1 MKKMIAFTLT
11 VLMLFSFAACGADA
25 GTENE
30 NSTNESQTETGQ
42 TNGKADAVALLK
54 NIWDSYGA
62 DERFSVVGGDYSA
75 ENNKMDEPGIF
86 SLEDQDALD
95 ASLAFPAAAIADID
109 EAASLIHMMN
119 GNTFT
124 CGAFHIKD
132 VNNMDAVTTAIKGN
146 IQNRQWICGFPD
158 KFVIAAI
165 DDYIIAMFGDAEVI
179 DNFKGKM
186 TAVYSNAEIVC
197 DEMIE

>member
-1 MKKMIAFTLT
+1 MKKMIAFTFT
-11 VLMLFSFAACGADA
+11 VLMLFSFAACGADS

-30 NSTNESQTETGQ
+30 NSTNESQTETSQ
-42 TNGKADAVALLK
+42 TNGKADAVDLLK

-62 DERFSVVGGDYSA
+62 DERFSVIGGDYSP

-86 SLEDQDALD
+86 SLEDHDALD
-95 ASLAFPAAAIADID
+95 AYLAFPAASISDID

-132 VNNMDAVTTAIKGN
+132 VNNRDAVTTAIKEN